1 MHCVSHTSTQ
11 TVQVRCTMP
20 ELCVWVGWATAWQ
33 PGSCLL
39 TQTNCTTASRVL
51 WLSETPAV
59 RWWYHKSV
67 CKCRCGNRRGSTP
80 LSNVPNCESPRGP
93 KISNDKWSKQLSVH
107 SLVCLSPQAYRWNR
121 TSKLQQIVW
130 CISHDDLAS
139 AWQRL
144 TMNLSAAYNSTT
156 ISVTSNTIATGGS
169 SKQPLAAVGYKL
181 YGHWSSSF
189 TVTNGSKN
197 VATSSVCLYLANKWN
212 CCRSYD
218 CSLKKRSIEHDWQT
232 YRSRATGRPP
242 VGSSTVA
249 TNWRNIS
256 PPFYAS
262 ARGTAAEYRDEHVCL
277 SDSCSSHFHLHG
289 ISTASIPIPVDFPQ
303 NARDS
308 RADLY
313 IIVTC

>member
-1 MHCVSHTSTQ
+1 MSPSLFTGPARRPWLARSSPTSLTHWTVCQSILTHWCLRATQ
-11 TVQVRCTMP
+11 TSGWSVTDSDAVDFNNLMSGVCVGQSIGCVWWCIAFHIHPRSVQVRCTMP

-67 CKCRCGNRRGSTP
+67 CKRRCGNSRGSTP
-80 LSNVPNCESPRGP
+80 LSNVPNCESPRRP

-156 ISVTSNTIATGGS
+156 ISVTSTTIARGGS
-169 SKQPLAAVGYKL
+169 GKQALAAVGYKL

-197 VATSSVCLYLANKWN
+197 VATSSVCLYLAIKWN

-218 CSLKKRSIEHDWQT
+218 CSLKSVR
-232 YRSRATGRPP
+232 
-242 VGSSTVA
+242 
-249 TNWRNIS
+249 
-256 PPFYAS
+256 
-262 ARGTAAEYRDEHVCL
+262 
-277 SDSCSSHFHLHG
+277 
-289 ISTASIPIPVDFPQ
+289 
-303 NARDS
+303 
-308 RADLY
+308 
-313 IIVTC
+313 